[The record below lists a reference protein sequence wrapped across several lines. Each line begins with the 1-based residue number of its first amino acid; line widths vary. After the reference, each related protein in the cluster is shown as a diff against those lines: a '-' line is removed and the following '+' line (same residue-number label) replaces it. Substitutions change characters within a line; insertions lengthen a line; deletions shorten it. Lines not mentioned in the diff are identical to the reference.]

1 MFENVKKKTIDDDWW
16 RLMTIDDDWWRLMT
30 DAKTKN
36 DVKLN
41 EKQNVAFDLK
51 IYLML
56 NKKSK
61 TLIKKNEK
69 KDCLRKN
76 TIFVC

>member
-1 MFENVKKKTIDDDWW
+1 MFENVKKRMIDDN
-16 RLMTIDDDWWRLMT
+16 WWRLMT

-41 EKQNVAFDLK
+41 EKQNVTLNSKA
-51 IYLML
+51 YLIL

-61 TLIKKNEK
+61 TLIKKNEE
-69 KDCLRKN
+69 KDCSRKN
-76 TIFVC
+76 TASVC